1 MGIERKFGP
10 NASCCKVKS
19 IMTSTIDKQLDAIG
33 WRILAELQANARISY
48 AELGRRVGLTT
59 PAVSERVRRLEESGV
74 IAGFRTEVDPAKVG
88 LPITAFIRMS
98 IVGDVSN
105 ALVALVRELP
115 EVVECHKGTG
125 GDSFILKVTVRSV
138 AHLEA
143 LIDRLIPFG
152 TTSTSIVLSSPVER
166 RTIERED
173 IVGD

>member
-10 NASCCKVKS
+10 NASCCKVKA
-19 IMTSTIDKQLDAIG
+19 IMPSTIDKQLDAIG

-74 IAGFRTEVDPAKVG
+74 IAGYRTEVDPAKVG

-115 EVVECHKGTG
+115 EGVECHKGTG
-125 GDSFILKVTVRSV
+125 GDSFSLKVTVRSV
-138 AHLEA
+138 AHLEE